1 MPLRIALIF
10 LLILTACGVVE
21 PSADQ
26 PPVAN
31 QATLAQTAQAATQ
44 QHAPSLESLLA
55 LAADQRLAGEYEAMA
70 QTLQEVLNRQPNAA
84 QARQA
89 RYGLAEAA
97 LLQERFDEA
106 TERLTALLNEGA
118 NDAWYAR
125 GLFLL
130 ARAHEAA
137 GRHDAAIDA
146 YQRYRA
152 LQTPLE
158 AYAAL
163 RQAAQLRVLG
173 RTEAAIQNYEHVARQ
188 AIARSRR
195 AEALENLIAI
205 YAASGRTD
213 LVIARYRDLLSF
225 AESPAYRPGVLL
237 RAARV
242 AESTDEARAWL
253 REIVTQYP
261 QRSEALEAAQILRN
275 DPAGG
280 LAPLDAA
287 NVYFAHEQYTAA
299 LPLYD
304 AALAGALSEADRFEA
319 RRRRAL
325 CLRAQ
330 ALYDEALHELGALA
344 QQRPIV
350 TITATAQAEL
360 DYVQT
365 AGWSGN
371 VPWAIDGY
379 RRFATRFPEHEL
391 AAEALWRAMQLQQ
404 RVGDTAGALATALEL
419 GRTYPRSRQAHLALE
434 QAGMQSY
441 RAGQR
446 DTAIAA
452 WQLLGDGGSGWWSA
466 YGHFWAGNALSQAGQ
481 AEAAGAQLHAA
492 VAAAP
497 HSFYAQ
503 RARDLLNITDEGTT
517 PLGSGPSAEEQRAA
531 LDWIGGWYAGDLG
544 DVADEVARA
553 PEVIRARE
561 LHALDLR
568 NEARDEWFAAR
579 DRWKDDPLR
588 LWHLALAA
596 HDDAQPYVALKL
608 AERIVELSPD
618 KQITTATPIGLLRL
632 IYPTPYARV
641 VQREAA
647 NFGIDPRLLYGLIR
661 QESLFN
667 PDATSWVGARGL
679 GQVMP
684 ATGEGIAQNL
694 GVEHYTADLLYRPAV
709 SIRFAA
715 HYLSHQLR
723 AFENNVLAA
732 TSAYNGGPGNAARWL
747 QNTSDRDLFPE
758 LIDYRE
764 TRDYVKIVYGNWG
777 MYRLLYAAP

>member
-1 MPLRIALIF
+1 MLLRIALIV
-10 LLILTACGVVE
+10 LLLLTACGVVE
-21 PSADQ
+21 PTADQ

-31 QATLAQTAQAATQ
+31 QASLAQTAQATTQ
-44 QHAPSLESLLA
+44 HEPSRESLLA

-70 QTLQEVLNRQPNAA
+70 QTLQEVLNRQPNAT
-84 QARQA
+84 QAREA

-97 LLQERFDEA
+97 LLLERFDEA
-106 TERLTALLNEGA
+106 SERLTALLNEGVD
-118 NDAWYAR
+118 DAWHAR

-137 GRHDAAIDA
+137 GRHTAAIDA

-158 AYAAL
+158 PYAAL
-163 RQAAQLRVLG
+163 RQAAQARVAG
-173 RTEAAIQNYEHVARQ
+173 RTDEAIRAYEYVAQ
-188 AIARSRR
+188 QPIARSRR
-195 AEALENLIAI
+195 AEALENLITI
-205 YAASGRTD
+205 YSEMGRTD
-213 LVIARYRDLLSF
+213 LVLARYRDVLSF
-225 AESPAYRPGVLL
+225 AAGPGYRPGVLL

-242 AESTDEARAWL
+242 AGATDEARAWL
-253 REIVTQYP
+253 REIVTRYP
-261 QRSEALEAAQILRN
+261 QRSEALEAVQLLLH
-275 DPAGG
+275 DPEGG
-280 LAPLDAA
+280 LSPLEAA
-287 NVYFAHEQYTAA
+287 HVYFTHEQFANA
-299 LPLYD
+299 LTLYD

-371 VPWAIDGY
+371 VTWAIDGY
-379 RRFATRFPEHEL
+379 RRFATRFPDHEL
-391 AAEALWRAMQLQQ
+391 AAEALWRALQLQQ
-404 RVGDTAGALATALEL
+404 RVGDTAGARATALEL

-434 QAGMQSY
+434 QAGMQWY
-441 RAGQR
+441 RAGER

-452 WQLLGDGGSGWWSA
+452 WQLLGDGASGWWSA

-481 AEAAGAQLHAA
+481 AEAAGARLQAA
-492 VAAAP
+492 IAAAP

-503 RARDLLNITDEGTT
+503 RARELLNINEEGTT
-517 PLGSGPSAEEQRAA
+517 PLGSGPSAEEQQAVV
-531 LDWIGGWYAGDLG
+531 DWITSWHATDIG
-544 DVADEVARA
+544 DVFEEVTYS
-553 PEVIRARE
+553 PEATRARE

-579 DRWKDDPLR
+579 DRWNDDPLR

-596 HDDAQPYVALKL
+596 HDDAQPYVALKI
-608 AERIVELSPD
+608 AERIVELGPD
-618 KQITTATPIGLLRL
+618 QQITPSTPTGLLRL

-647 NFGIDPRLLYGLIR
+647 TFGIDPRLLYGLIR

-694 GVEHYTADLLYRPAV
+694 GVEHYHADLLYRPAV
-709 SIRFAA
+709 SIRFGA
-715 HYLSHQLR
+715 HYISHQLR
-723 AFENNVLAA
+723 AFDNNILVAA
-732 TSAYNGGPGNAARWL
+732 SAYNGGPGNAARWL
-747 QNTSDRDLFPE
+747 QNTPDRDLFPE

-777 MYRLLYAAP
+777 MYRLLYAGR